1 MILCYFG
8 NAVFYLL
15 TRYLTFYNNHYYELL
30 VLSQVLFA
38 LFPQNALA
46 GLPLSGWSIGNVD
59 TEAILTFCVLAMP
72 WIGQSSASDLYY
84 SQARPSV
91 SSIWFPAVPSLYVT
105 SITTKL
111 RVSSTF
117 SQVERYQCHV
127 LIQSYMC
134 SYQSYYV
141 TELCSMLGILLDF
154 SLLPPI
160 NAAIVVFCDSWWY
173 EFITMEIFSVF
184 FTCLRAWFRW
194 PSASVLASGP
204 SCRFA
209 DMVIDLAV
217 ATNLINHYRPLACT

>member
-59 TEAILTFCVLAMP
+59 KEAILTFCVPTMP

-84 SQARPSV
+84 SQVRPSV
-91 SSIWFPAVPSLYVT
+91 SSIWFPAVPSLYVI

-111 RVSSTF
+111 S
-117 SQVERYQCHV
+117 
-127 LIQSYMC
+127 
-134 SYQSYYV
+134 
-141 TELCSMLGILLDF
+141 
-154 SLLPPI
+154 
-160 NAAIVVFCDSWWY
+160 
-173 EFITMEIFSVF
+173 
-184 FTCLRAWFRW
+184 
-194 PSASVLASGP
+194 
-204 SCRFA
+204 
-209 DMVIDLAV
+209 VIDIFPGREIPMSCFDPELHV
-217 ATNLINHYRPLACT
+217 FIPELLCN

>member
-1 MILCYFG
+1 M
-8 NAVFYLL
+8 
-15 TRYLTFYNNHYYELL
+15 RNHHALDWT
-30 VLSQVLFA
+30 VIGQRSI
-38 LFPQNALA
+38 LFPGSPIVPQYL
-46 GLPLSGWSIGNVD
+46 
-59 TEAILTFCVLAMP
+59 
-72 WIGQSSASDLYY
+72 
-84 SQARPSV
+84 
-91 SSIWFPAVPSLYVT
+91 VPSCSL
-105 SITTKL
+105 SICHLSCATKL

-117 SQVERYQCHV
+117 AQVERYQCHV

-184 FTCLRAWFRW
+184 FATCLSAWLIW
-194 PSASVLASGP
+194 LSASALASGP

-209 DMVIDLAV
+209 D
-217 ATNLINHYRPLACT
+217 TWS